1 MKFKNKSC
9 DEVHV
14 EINGERVDVNS
25 LEDGSVSLEH
35 YKNTRANSGGFEAL
49 YPKLNEEALIH
60 AAKNHLKN
68 IPLKRKP
75 VTYEESLAACIAP
88 ELIKRLEL
96 NKRRKQNEKI
106 HDL

>member
-1 MKFKNKSC
+1 MNFKHKNF

-25 LEDGSVSLEH
+25 LEEGSVTLEQ
-35 YKNTRANSGGFEAL
+35 YKNTRANSDGYETL
-49 YPKLNEEALIH
+49 YPKLNDEALIL
-60 AAKNHLKN
+60 AAKNHIRN
-68 IPLKRKP
+68 IHIKRKP

-96 NKRRKQNEKI
+96 K
-106 HDL
+106 

>member
-25 LEDGSVSLEH
+25 LEEGSVTLER
-35 YKNTRANSGGFEAL
+35 YKNTRANSDGFEAL
-49 YPKLNEEALIH
+49 YPKLNDEALIH
-60 AAKNHLKN
+60 AAKNHIRN
-68 IPLKRKP
+68 IPIKRNP

-96 NKRRKQNEKI
+96 K
-106 HDL
+106 